1 MSCLKTLK
9 RIGKDV
15 YDKIATS
22 MQMVNFTGNSTL
34 VFEVLMVDLTVG
46 SMTSSKAFSMVDA
59 KISYIILL
67 GRDWIHSNPCILS
80 RLHQTLM
87 F

>member
-34 VFEVLMVDLTVG
+34 VFGVLMADLTVG

-80 RLHQTLM
+80 RLH
-87 F
+87 